1 MRKLFYAVALL
12 LVSANMNAQSYFVD
26 GYNTSF
32 DSWVDIKDAE
42 ENVTGV
48 RPAGWVSPSNNN
60 WTSGTNKVEVTF
72 EKAENRDG
80 EADKAC
86 KIITTGIVSTWFSW
100 HVGVTQVS
108 SVYAEDYIADPF
120 FIDRGDD
127 FYYTFW
133 AKSDA
138 DGTKMHIGTGQLYNP
153 SNGGDWADVPYVE
166 LTTEWKQYGIYVELA
181 KLDLT
186 SFDIQL
192 RSNGVRYIDDLE
204 VGYGEI
210 PEGVSIINVSSE
222 KDDFKVRSIDNGISF
237 EGAAGMVTVFN
248 TLGSM
253 VAQKTTDGGADTIG
267 LTDGGLYIVKLQ
279 TADGETARKVI
290 VK

>member
-12 LVSANMNAQSYFVD
+12 FVSANMSAQYFVE

-42 ENVTGV
+42 DVVTGV
-48 RPAGWVSPSNNN
+48 RPAGWVAPENSNWTLGSNNV
-60 WTSGTNKVEVTF
+60 KVTF
-72 EKAENRDG
+72 EKAENRNG

-86 KIITTGIVSTWFSW
+86 KIIAEGIASTWFSW
-100 HVGVTQVS
+100 HVGVSQVT

-120 FIDRGDD
+120 FIDKGDD

-133 AKSDA
+133 AKSDV

-153 SNGGDWADVPYVE
+153 SNGGNWDNVPYVE

-192 RSNGVRYIDDLE
+192 RSNGVRYMDDLE
-204 VGYGEI
+204 VGFGEI
-210 PEGVSIINVSSE
+210 PEGVGIVGVSANDAFNVYSN
-222 KDDFKVRSIDNGISF
+222 DNGVSF
-237 EGAAGMVTVFN
+237 EGVEGVVTVFN
-248 TLGSM
+248 TLGSV
-253 VAQKTTDGGADTIG
+253 VAQKTTDGGVDSISLG
-267 LTDGGLYIVKLQ
+267 SGLYIVKLQ
-279 TADGETARKVI
+279 TANGEVTRKVI
-290 VK
+290 VE

>member
-32 DSWVDIKDAE
+32 DSWVDIKDAD
-42 ENVTGV
+42 ENVIGV

-60 WTSGTNKVEVTF
+60 WTSGSNKVEVTF

-86 KIITTGIVSTWFSW
+86 KIIATGIVSTWFSW

-133 AKSDA
+133 AKSDT
-138 DGTKMHIGTGQLYNP
+138 DGTKMYIGATQLYDPKN
-153 SNGGDWADVPYVE
+153 NGGDSDAWSKVPYVE

-210 PEGVSIINVSSE
+210 PEGVSI
-222 KDDFKVRSIDNGISF
+222 F
-237 EGAAGMVTVFN
+237 
-248 TLGSM
+248 
-253 VAQKTTDGGADTIG
+253 
-267 LTDGGLYIVKLQ
+267 
-279 TADGETARKVI
+279 
-290 VK
+290 